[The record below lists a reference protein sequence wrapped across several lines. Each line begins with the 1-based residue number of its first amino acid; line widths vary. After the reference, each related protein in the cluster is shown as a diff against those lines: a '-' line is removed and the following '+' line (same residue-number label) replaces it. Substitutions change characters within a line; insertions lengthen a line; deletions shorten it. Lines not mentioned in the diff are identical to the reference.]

1 MTKYLSLL
9 LLSSLPFLYLGAQT
23 STLEDINTEA
33 YLSMMDADK
42 LLEEAKPAEALGY
55 YQKSLQAYQSLKT
68 QDPTFKRQ
76 IVDYRIDLLQKKIAE
91 LKKQV
96 PDSDR
101 QPVPGSAEVSPEE
114 KDFKTLYFQTREKM
128 LQESGRLLDLEKRNI
143 QMTVAMREKLQ
154 ELQQLQAVIRD
165 LESRLNSA
173 RTEQGKETAALEKE
187 VNNFD
192 RFNKLLQEKADKLEI
207 DNRELLA
214 TSETLNN
221 AGRELSGDLA
231 VLKAQYEGLQKEVT
245 DTKTNATQSEQRL
258 ILSRNQFRDDLDA
271 KTIEHT
277 TSQKVVAELQVK
289 IHELPL
295 LEETVLELNR
305 RNEEQAVAIGTL
317 EANITKSQKTLEA
330 QEGKKQASLALLEP
344 LQTKIETLT
353 NEKITLAKQLTE
365 LTANRDQIAA
375 TVETAEKSLV
385 KIQAKMAKN
394 LEQKN
399 SSEAAKQKAL
409 SEGSELSDQVT
420 ALSRENLVLKENL
433 EQFTSTV
440 SSLTEKETEVEGVMV
455 QKNKDLAT
463 LAKRLSEVQDSVK
476 EMKRTNSDL
485 LSSND
490 ALQKELTKIDQ
501 KDSAVE
507 QQLKNTQVN
516 LDEAQLSQSR
526 NRAQLASLEIV
537 LGKYAE
543 EKKEMTSQLEKV
555 SSEAKVLKEK
565 LDITQDES
573 AKDRGLLRSLEQEL
587 ENRTEEKNKIET
599 KFSTISS
606 ELALVNETLNQTQLE
621 GTRDRAALKRL
632 QNSSE
637 KDLKQK
643 DRLEEGITEV
653 KAELE
658 QSQKSLKIIQTAYSK
673 EAVIRKELEARFTKL
688 DDQQKT
694 LNSEHDRLLVNLD
707 QENEQRKRLEKTAEQ
722 QLEAITDRMNE
733 IISLRQKISKLEAA
747 IAKEKAKNAQE

>member
-23 STLEDINTEA
+23 SSLEDINTEA

-55 YQKSLQAYQSLKT
+55 YQKSLQAYQLLKT

-76 IVDYRIDLLQKKIAE
+76 IVDYRIDLLQEKIAG
-91 LKKQV
+91 LKEQV
-96 PDSDR
+96 PDAER
-101 QPVPGSAEVSPEE
+101 QPAPRSAEVSPEE

-154 ELQQLQAVIRD
+154 EMQQLQAVIRD

-192 RFNKLLQEKADKLEI
+192 RFNKLLQEKADKLEL

-214 TSETLNN
+214 TSESLNN
-221 AGRELSGDLA
+221 EGRELSGDLA
-231 VLKAQYEGLQKEVT
+231 VLKAQYEGLEKELT

-271 KTIEHT
+271 KTTEHT
-277 TSQKVVAELQVK
+277 TSQKVVAELQLKVQ
-289 IHELPL
+289 ELPL
-295 LEETVLELNR
+295 LEETVIELNR
-305 RNEEQAVAIGTL
+305 RNEEQAAVIITL
-317 EANITKSQKTLEA
+317 QADITESQKNLETQA
-330 QEGKKQASLALLEP
+330 GEKQTSLGLLEP
-344 LQTKIETLT
+344 LQIQIETLT
-353 NEKITLAKQLTE
+353 NEKTTLAEQLATV
-365 LTANRDQIAA
+365 TANRDQIAVA
-375 TVETAEKSLV
+375 VETAEKSIV
-385 KIQAKMAKN
+385 EIQAKMAEN

-399 SSEAAKQKAL
+399 SSEAAKEKAL

-420 ALSRENLVLKENL
+420 TLSRENMDLNKKL
-433 EQFTSTV
+433 EKFNRTV
-440 SSLTEKETEVEGVMV
+440 SSFTEKGTELEEVMV

-490 ALQKELTKIDQ
+490 ALQKEISKNDQ
-501 KDSAVE
+501 KGSALE
-507 QQLKNTQVN
+507 QQLKITQVSLN
-516 LDEAQLSQSR
+516 EAQLSQSR

-537 LGKYAE
+537 LEKYTE
-543 EKKEMTSQLEKV
+543 EKKEMTSQLERV
-555 SSEAKVLKEK
+555 SSEVNVLKQK
-565 LDITQDES
+565 LDTAQSEG
-573 AKDRGLLRSLEQEL
+573 AKDRDLLSSLEQEL
-587 ENRTEEKNKIET
+587 ANRTEEKNKIET
-599 KFSTISS
+599 QFSTISS
-606 ELALVNETLNQTQLE
+606 ELALVNETINQTQLS
-621 GTRDRAALKRL
+621 GTRDRVALKRL
-632 QNSSE
+632 QNRSE

-643 DRLEEGITEV
+643 DRLEEEITEV
-653 KAELE
+653 KAKLD
-658 QSQKSLKIIQTAYSK
+658 QSQESLKNIQTAYSK
-673 EAVIRKELEARFTKL
+673 EAVNRKELEVRFTKL

-694 LNSEHDRLLVNLD
+694 LTSERDRLVVNLD

-747 IAKEKAKNAQE
+747 IAKEKAKNS